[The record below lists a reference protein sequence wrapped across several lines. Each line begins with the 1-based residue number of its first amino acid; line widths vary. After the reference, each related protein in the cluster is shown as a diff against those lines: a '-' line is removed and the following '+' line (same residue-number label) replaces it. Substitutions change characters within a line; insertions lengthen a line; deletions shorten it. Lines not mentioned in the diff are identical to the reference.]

1 MANSS
6 QLGVENRWNV
16 PRSHGT
22 GAIAPVFGRNPKKRR
37 SRYNRKLFFGKRFT
51 STNRAAERAVS
62 IELVRTRHE
71 RQSDTIVAIFV
82 FSYFRAFVIDSISSH
97 HNSFHDKRRGVEDRF
112 QKARPES
119 LVNGDG
125 RLDDPRGKR
134 LEVMAHGSSSRQITK
149 TRKYENTKK
158 SRTGTLPFLG
168 CQRPAGNAAFWEWA
182 RAPVRRPRLHLAR
195 RALVV
200 AKAERR

>member
-1 MANSS
+1 MHA
-6 QLGVENRWNV
+6 
-16 PRSHGT
+16 RS
-22 GAIAPVFGRNPKKRR
+22 GRNPKERR
-37 SRYNRKLFFGKRFT
+37 SGYNRKLFFGKRFT

-97 HNSFHDKRRGVEDRF
+97 HNSFHI

-158 SRTGTLPFLG
+158 SRTRTRPSLSFVRGHRETPLFGNGPVYPFY
-168 CQRPAGNAAFWEWA
+168 
-182 RAPVRRPRLHLAR
+182 
-195 RALVV
+195 
-200 AKAERR
+200 